1 MVKEFTPDMTNSMQK
16 IVRKC
21 FPRTLQIVNKIH
33 VFTLAYEAMRDLRM
47 AYRWQIM
54 KNETAFST
62 AGIYDIWVDKDSGKQ
77 HATFSIIPIVTDPL
91 TDYIHNTKYR
101 MLVIFVIRSYEK
113 SVIYWS

>member
-1 MVKEFTPDMTNSMQK
+1 M
-16 IVRKC
+16 
-21 FPRTLQIVNKIH
+21 NKIH

-101 MLVIFVIRSYEK
+101 MLVIFVIQR
-113 SVIYWS
+113 

>member
-54 KNETAFST
+54 KNETVFST

-101 MLVIFVIRSYEK
+101 MLVIFVIQR
-113 SVIYWS
+113 

>member
-1 MVKEFTPDMTNSMQK
+1 MVKEFTPDMANSMQK

-77 HATFSIIPIVTDPL
+77 HATFSIITIVK
-91 TDYIHNTKYR
+91 IGRAH
-101 MLVIFVIRSYEK
+101 V
-113 SVIYWS
+113 

>member
-1 MVKEFTPDMTNSMQK
+1 MVKEFTPDMANSMQK

-21 FPRTLQIVNKIH
+21 FPRTLQTVNKIH

-62 AGIYDIWVDKDSGKQ
+62 AGIYDRTTAKIHIYKVDKESGKQ
-77 HATFSIIPIVTDPL
+77 HATFSIITIVTDPL

-101 MLVIFVIRSYEK
+101 MPVIFVIQR
-113 SVIYWS
+113 

>member
-33 VFTLAYEAMRDLRM
+33 VFTLAYEAIRDLRM

-77 HATFSIIPIVTDPL
+77 HATFSIITIVTDPL
-91 TDYIHNTKYR
+91 TDYIHNTNYR
-101 MLVIFVIRSYEK
+101 MPVIFVIQR
-113 SVIYWS
+113 

>member
-1 MVKEFTPDMTNSMQK
+1 MVKEFTPDMANSMQK

-77 HATFSIIPIVTDPL
+77 HATFSIITIVTDPL

-101 MLVIFVIRSYEK
+101 MLVIFVIQR
-113 SVIYWS
+113 

>member
-1 MVKEFTPDMTNSMQK
+1 MQYEKEFTPDMANSMQK

-21 FPRTLQIVNKIH
+21 FLRPLQIVNKIH

-62 AGIYDIWVDKDSGKQ
+62 AGIYDILGRYDSGKQ
-77 HATFSIIPIVTDPL
+77 HAMFSIITIVTDPL

-101 MLVIFVIRSYEK
+101 MPVIFVIQR
-113 SVIYWS
+113 